1 MEMQNVFRDGAVST
15 ERRHLA
21 ISLWPHLWFGSHRAF
36 LQMQI
41 GGLWRSERRDGL
53 STKVKRVNKTPGPGR
68 RDDVEDTFTHSLT
81 HSLNHPLTKTTKAIT
96 LPIILQVRRHI
107 TYQSHTYHTIHLSTR
122 TMDQYHN
129 MAGDYSW
136 LDPALHSQTI
146 DNMHAANDARVPAP
160 YPCNMNAA
168 HHVTIPLP
176 GPDNTEPTHHAS
188 IPTTASYNMEPINQ
202 ASAPPPGLN
211 KMETANE
218 DKALPPDYSQVFDPA
233 KLSELWAVSP

>member
-15 ERRHLA
+15 ERHHLA

-107 TYQSHTYHTIHLSTR
+107 TYLSHHTSF
-122 TMDQYHN
+122 YAHN
-129 MAGDYSW
+129 G
-136 LDPALHSQTI
+136 
-146 DNMHAANDARVPAP
+146 
-160 YPCNMNAA
+160 
-168 HHVTIPLP
+168 
-176 GPDNTEPTHHAS
+176 S
-188 IPTTASYNMEPINQ
+188 IPQHGWRLLLAGSC
-202 ASAPPPGLN
+202 SA
-211 KMETANE
+211 
-218 DKALPPDYSQVFDPA
+218 
-233 KLSELWAVSP
+233 LSDN